1 MLLQHAQPPY
11 PHSPTPTTTTFPTPP
26 SSAIPTLTFME
37 PLECG
42 EASTSSQRRN
52 GAAGGGGGVAQSVVG
67 GEVGGGGADKGLMEE
82 GEGRGARVGAPLKV
96 ARYGMEGKV
105 SSHISPLLL

>member
-1 MLLQHAQPPY
+1 MWRGEH
-11 PHSPTPTTTTFPTPP
+11 
-26 SSAIPTLTFME
+26 IE
-37 PLECG
+37 PK
-42 EASTSSQRRN
+42 TKW
-52 GAAGGGGGVAQSVVG
+52 GGGGDGGGGQSVVG

>member
-1 MLLQHAQPPY
+1 MA
-11 PHSPTPTTTTFPTPP
+11 
-26 SSAIPTLTFME
+26 
-37 PLECG
+37 
-42 EASTSSQRRN
+42 RRAHRAKDEM
-52 GAAGGGGGVAQSVVG
+52 GRRGGWGGGQSVVG

-96 ARYGMEGKV
+96 TRYGMEGKV